1 MKNVRR
7 GLAVIFA
14 AAALMKLSG
23 APIMRERFATWGY
36 NDDMRIVIGLSEATA
51 ATLLWLDRGRPASR
65 AIVSTLMLGAAATHL
80 KTPGERLYAVAPLTV
95 LAVTNVALDL

>member
-1 MKNVRR
+1 MRNVRK
-7 GLAVIFA
+7 GLAIMFG

-23 APIMRERFATWGY
+23 NETMREKFSQWGY
-36 NDDMRIVIGLSEATA
+36 GDEMRVVIGLSEATA
-51 ATLLWLDRGRPASR
+51 ATLLWLDQGRPASR

-80 KTPGERLYAVAPLTV
+80 KTSGERLHAIAPLTI